1 MDGLNL
7 LAGGAAAALSSLV
20 VLVQHLVQLGQRLP
34 GGGGGGGG
42 GGGEGETAL
51 HPLVAVVPP
60 ENVPVWKV
68 YGLA

>member
-1 MDGLNL
+1 MI
-7 LAGGAAAALSSLV
+7 
-20 VLVQHLVQLGQRLP
+20 LVQHLVQLGQRLP

-60 ENVPVWKV
+60 ENIPVWKV